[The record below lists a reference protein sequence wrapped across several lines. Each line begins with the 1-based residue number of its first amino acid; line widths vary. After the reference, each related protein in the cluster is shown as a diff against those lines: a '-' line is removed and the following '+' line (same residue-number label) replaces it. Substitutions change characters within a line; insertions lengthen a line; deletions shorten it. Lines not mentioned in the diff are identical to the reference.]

1 MFDLQGFNL
10 LNSDEVTIWNA
21 LLKITQTILNV
32 VFNQN
37 MTGQNKVIPQKKKI
51 KNQQQIKKKKKKTK
65 QKYDQCLN
73 CHAKIYTALKGICY
87 FSSYIKQ
94 LRDFQCHFNFLH
106 CKMK

>member
-1 MFDLQGFNL
+1 MLYLIKTWQGKTKL
-10 LNSDEVTIWNA
+10 SHR
-21 LLKITQTILNV
+21 
-32 VFNQN
+32 
-37 MTGQNKVIPQKKKI
+37 KKI
-51 KNQQQIKKKKKKTK
+51 KNQQQIKKKKTK

-94 LRDFQCHFNFLH
+94 LRDFQCHFDFLH